1 MSLQNCSLLSLPDKL
16 DLKNCAEEQRQCS
29 WLLCVFLSSLTQH
42 PSVPI
47 KARGREARGGNAL
60 LNLHR
65 PAVFWFPLAVSDVQ
79 IDFCSVGCLWVCI
92 ASWLLATSY
101 LHSISQALN
110 LHRCWIGCNSP
121 HLLFSGPFAT
131 CSWQL
136 LHQKVELFCHTLG
149 IWIGL
154 ITGFG
159 Q

>member
-16 DLKNCAEEQRQCS
+16 DLENCAEEQRQCS

-42 PSVPI
+42 PTVPI

-65 PAVFWFPLAVSDVQ
+65 PAVVLIS
-79 IDFCSVGCLWVCI
+79 SGCFRRLDWLLLCGMFVVCI

-101 LHSISQALN
+101 LHSVSQALN

-131 CSWQL
+131 RFWQL
-136 LHQKVELFCHTLG
+136 LHQKVELFCHTPG